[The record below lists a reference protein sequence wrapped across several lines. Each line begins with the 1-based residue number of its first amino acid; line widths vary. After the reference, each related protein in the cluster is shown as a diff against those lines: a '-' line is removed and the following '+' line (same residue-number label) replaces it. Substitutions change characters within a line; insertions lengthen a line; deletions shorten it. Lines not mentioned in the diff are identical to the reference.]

1 VILKIG
7 PKASYKCTLE
17 KDKPEQKFDAAAYGT
32 YFRISRSNQKLHI
45 NL

>member
-7 PKASYKCTLE
+7 PKASYECTLE

-32 YFRISRSNQKLHI
+32 YFRISKKQSKTSY
-45 NL
+45 